1 MFLAYWNDPNK
12 LVFLY
17 QGFGIQ
23 LRAEGFWDFFFFIF
37 YYYYGLGIFSLGLI
51 MGLDFSRLNSTKNF
65 FLVAVFG
72 YQESARK
79 IGKFFKLLIFIFFF
93 VCFISLIWNFF
104 LSVSNFSNSFL
115 LWYFGHF

>member
-23 LRAEGFWDFFFFIF
+23 LRAEGFWDFFFYFF
-37 YYYYGLGIFSLGLI
+37 YYGLGIFSLGLI

-93 VCFISLIWNFF
+93 VCLFY
-104 LSVSNFSNSFL
+104 FSNMEFFFVSF
-115 LWYFGHF
+115 